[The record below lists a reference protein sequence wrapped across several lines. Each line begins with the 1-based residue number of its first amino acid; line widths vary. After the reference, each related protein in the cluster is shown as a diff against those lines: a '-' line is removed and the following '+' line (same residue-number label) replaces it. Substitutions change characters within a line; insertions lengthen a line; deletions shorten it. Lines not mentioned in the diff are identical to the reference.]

1 MSKIYEE
8 DGTIY
13 AYTDFML
20 PKRFDK
26 FSRGKN
32 LPLRLRL
39 KVESRP
45 DHGLSVKLHTFTLI
59 AGNEIWDKSTDYF
72 VEQPIPLHTGANMY
86 DCVEKYHTLNLLNL
100 VCSLN
105 SKLDPIFYILNT
117 KDRKLAYRD

>member
-59 AGNEIWDKSTDYF
+59 ACNEIWDKSTDYF
-72 VEQPIPLHTGANMY
+72 YAVFVPLPTGANMLY
-86 DCVEKYHTLNLLNL
+86 EVENLHTVKLQDLVRNL
-100 VCSLN
+100 S
-105 SKLDPIFYILNT
+105 SKLN
-117 KDRKLAYRD
+117 